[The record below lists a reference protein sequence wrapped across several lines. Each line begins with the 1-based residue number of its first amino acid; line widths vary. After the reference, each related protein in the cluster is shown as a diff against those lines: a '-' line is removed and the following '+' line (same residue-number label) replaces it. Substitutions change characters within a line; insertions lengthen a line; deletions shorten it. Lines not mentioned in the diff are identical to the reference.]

1 MHAHTNTHTC
11 AMHTSVF
18 ECMALTVPLLF
29 LANLL
34 RSHSFA
40 LGPKHDQLRFSSFAE
55 ALPANLVLSGLPPPL
70 HAAKQGATAGG
81 GIEQSMHP

>member
-1 MHAHTNTHTC
+1 
-11 AMHTSVF
+11 
-18 ECMALTVPLLF
+18 MALTVPLLF

-55 ALPANLVLSGLPPPL
+55 AMPANLALSGLPPPL

-81 GIEQSMHP
+81 GIEQSMHLP